1 MTRKSLSDLV
11 KMESQKPTDELNSS
25 EVKDMTPE
33 SEEDHNKVELDAIA
47 AKLKDVLAEAKHRE
61 DALQS
66 EISRLKEEILDQ
78 KKHIANLQIELG
90 QTDKLKHDFEE
101 AKAVILRLSEANQLQ
116 SEPVTSGRLPSPT
129 GQIITAQ
136 SGQSGQS
143 SNSETDIGS
152 WLG

>member
-11 KMESQKPTDELNSS
+11 KMESQKPEDAELNS
-25 EVKDMTPE
+25 EVKDLP
-33 SEEDHNKVELDAIA
+33 EDHSKVELEALA
-47 AKLKDVLAEAKHRE
+47 AKLKDVSAEAKHRE

-90 QTDKLKHDFEE
+90 QTDKLKHDFDE
-101 AKAVILRLSEANQLQ
+101 AKAVILRLSEANQLK
-116 SEPVTSGRLPSPT
+116 SEPVTSGRLSSPT
-129 GQIITAQ
+129 GQVITAQ
-136 SGQSGQS
+136 TGQSGQS